1 MEEYALGNI
10 NGKVLD
16 GIVCRN
22 LTKDA
27 MYHAAGELYLAGYGV
42 QEIADKFNLKYSTLY
57 NGMYRLGYLKNKR
70 EVMRW
75 CLEHWHFK
83 TKEDYINEGKII
95 LNKSQGE
102 KFLYQL

>member
-1 MEEYALGNI
+1 MQAYDLGNI

-16 GIVCRN
+16 GITCRN
-22 LTKDA
+22 LTKTA
-27 MYHAAGELYLAGYGV
+27 MYQTAGELYLDGYGI
-42 QEIADKFNLKYSTLY
+42 QEIADKFKLSYNTLY

-83 TKEDYINEGKII
+83 TRQDYIDEGKII
-95 LNKSQGE
+95 VNKPKGE